1 MHTPG
6 AHTATSD
13 SGKPPLD
20 RAARTANLLGAL
32 SLEAA
37 RVQKEA
43 ALAAVGEAGAAAEA
57 LDTIAAYPGRTIEQL
72 RAGLG
77 LSQPG
82 AARLV
87 DRLAKAGWVDRG
99 GPGGRRGFELR
110 VTAEGERVLDEL
122 FAARRAA
129 LLELLAPLSAAEAG
143 QLTTLL
149 EKLVAAPIGSR
160 TDLERLCRMCER
172 RTCRRCPVARALNR
186 VEPRPRRRA
195 P

>member
-6 AHTATSD
+6 DHTATPD

-20 RAARTANLLGAL
+20 PAARTANLLGAL

-57 LDTIAAYPGRTIEQL
+57 LDTIAAYPDRTIEQL

-87 DRLAKAGWVDRG
+87 DRLAKGG
-99 GPGGRRGFELR
+99 LGPGG
-110 VTAEGERVLDEL
+110 
-122 FAARRAA
+122 
-129 LLELLAPLSAAEAG
+129 
-143 QLTTLL
+143 
-149 EKLVAAPIGSR
+149 
-160 TDLERLCRMCER
+160 
-172 RTCRRCPVARALNR
+172 
-186 VEPRPRRRA
+186 
-195 P
+195 

>member
-1 MHTPG
+1 MHTSS
-6 AHTATSD
+6 AHVANPD
-13 SGKPPLD
+13 SQKPPLD

-57 LDTIAAYPGRTIEQL
+57 LDTIAAYPDRTIEQL

-87 DRLAKAGWVDRG
+87 DRLAKAGWVERA

-110 VTAEGERVLDEL
+110 ITAEGVRVLDEL

-129 LLELLAPLSAAEAG
+129 LSALLAPLSDSDAA
-143 QLTTLL
+143 QLTKLL
-149 EKLVAAPIGSR
+149 EKLVAAPIGNR
-160 TDLERLCRMCER
+160 TDLERLCRLCER
-172 RTCRRCPVARALNR
+172 RTCRSCPVACALDR
-186 VEPRPRRRA
+186 ITSPT
-195 P
+195 